1 MQKFFDFGL
10 AAELF
15 VRGKSYSVLIRIR
28 FERLKIR
35 HDQSR
40 DKFALIRHDDALINI
55 AIDRHFR
62 FYLLRRD
69 IFAVR
74 GLKQILDAFR
84 QKQFTIFHI
93 ARITRV
99 KPAIGVEHLFRGR
112 LLLIITRRDRIS
124 AQEDLVVRADLQ
136 LQSRQDLTHRTE
148 RTPFALTIIGNGSRR
163 FRQSVTDHHIKS
175 HSVGKFF
182 HLGRNGSTGR
192 REEVRAVQTQ
202 RLAEQFVDRPIIEF
216 ILHLQ
221 HHRRR
226 PLLRSVVAP
235 IAHTRLQRIL
245 HQTALHLGRSGNF
258 ILHALIDFLPESRYA
273 RHTRGTNLL
282 HRL

>member
-1 MQKFFDFGL
+1 M
-10 AAELF
+10 
-15 VRGKSYSVLIRIR
+15 
-28 FERLKIR
+28 
-35 HDQSR
+35 
-40 DKFALIRHDDALINI
+40 
-55 AIDRHFR
+55 
-62 FYLLRRD
+62 
-69 IFAVR
+69 
-74 GLKQILDAFR
+74 
-84 QKQFTIFHI
+84 
-93 ARITRV
+93 

-112 LLLIITRRDRIS
+112 LLLIITWRDRIA
-124 AQEDLVVRADLQ
+124 AQEDLVVRTDLQ
-136 LQSRQDLTHRTE
+136 LQSRQDPAYGTE
-148 RTPFALTIIGNGSRR
+148 RRTFILMIIGHGSRR

-192 REEVRAVQTQ
+192 REEIRAVQTQ
-202 RLAEQFVDRPIIEF
+202 RLAEQFVDRPVIQF

-245 HQTALHLGRSGNF
+245 HQAALHLGRSGNF
-258 ILHALIDFLPESRYA
+258 FLHALINFLPESRYA
-273 RHTRGTNLL
+273 RHTRGANLL

>member
-1 MQKFFDFGL
+1 M
-10 AAELF
+10 
-15 VRGKSYSVLIRIR
+15 RGKSYSVLIRIR

-35 HDQSR
+35 HDQRR
-40 DKFALIRHDDALINI
+40 DKFALIGHDDALINI
-55 AIDRHFR
+55 AINRHFR

-74 GLKQILDAFR
+74 GLKQILDALR
-84 QKQFTIFHI
+84 QIEFAIFHI
-93 ARITRV
+93 ARIARV
-99 KPAIGVEHLFRGR
+99 KPTIGVEHRFRGR

-124 AQEDLVVRADLQ
+124 AQEDLVVRTDLQ
-136 LQSRQDLTHRTE
+136 LQSRQDLPYGAKR
-148 RTPFALTIIGNGSRR
+148 RPFALTIIGNGGRR
-163 FRQSVTDHHIKS
+163 FRQAVADQHIQP

-182 HLGRNGSTGR
+182 HLWRNGGTGR
-192 REEVRAVQTQ
+192 REEVRAVQAQ

-226 PLLRSVVAP
+226 PLLRSVVGP
-235 IAHTRLQRIL
+235 IAHTRLQRIC
-245 HQTALHLGRSGNF
+245 HQAALHFGRSGNF
-258 ILHALIDFLPESRYA
+258 FLHALIDFLPQSRHA
-273 RHTRGTNLL
+273 RHTRGANLL